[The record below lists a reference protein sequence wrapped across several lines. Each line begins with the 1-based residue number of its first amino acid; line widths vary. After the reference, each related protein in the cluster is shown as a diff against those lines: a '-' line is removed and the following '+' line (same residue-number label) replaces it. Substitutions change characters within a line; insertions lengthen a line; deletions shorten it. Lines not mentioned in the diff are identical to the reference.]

1 MIISVSRRTD
11 IPALYARWFMN
22 RVRAGY
28 CTVPNPINPRQVAR
42 VSLKPEDVD
51 VFVFWTRN
59 PRPMLTYLAELNARG
74 YHYYFQHTLL
84 NNPPELD
91 PGSPSLELS
100 LRTFEALSGIIG
112 ADRIIW
118 RYDPIVISN
127 ITDVSFHIENYA
139 RICESLRGSSHRSVI
154 SILDFYKKT
163 QKRLK
168 RLKEDGIN
176 VLVNDD
182 EQAILLD
189 DLIPSI
195 VYSARKNGFQITSCA
210 ETFDLVRFGVEP
222 GKCVDDLYIQQVF
235 GIEVNHKKDPSQR
248 EACGCVASKDIGMY
262 NSCTFGC
269 RYCYANSN
277 FELSSNN
284 FRAHDPEAPSLLGW
298 IDYPET

>member
-1 MIISVSRRTD
+1 MEVISMKINLLIFPFILLLLSGCGSNQRNLSISGNTLNKDNQTTPSFDISKQREPDFVD
-11 IPALYARWFMN
+11 IPSTDSLIANGEFANEWHQERLQKI
-22 RVRAGY
+22 VSQE
-28 CTVPNPINPRQVAR
+28 TV
-42 VSLKPEDVD
+42 
-51 VFVFWTRN
+51 
-59 PRPMLTYLAELNARG
+59 
-74 YHYYFQHTLL
+74 
-84 NNPPELD
+84 
-91 PGSPSLELS
+91 
-100 LRTFEALSGIIG
+100 
-112 ADRIIW
+112 
-118 RYDPIVISN
+118 
-127 ITDVSFHIENYA
+127 
-139 RICESLRGSSHRSVI
+139 RSVFKKDEPGPFAVFEN
-154 SILDFYKKT
+154 DFVRIKVK
-163 QKRLK
+163 
-168 RLKEDGIN
+168 
-176 VLVNDD
+176 
-182 EQAILLD
+182 LD